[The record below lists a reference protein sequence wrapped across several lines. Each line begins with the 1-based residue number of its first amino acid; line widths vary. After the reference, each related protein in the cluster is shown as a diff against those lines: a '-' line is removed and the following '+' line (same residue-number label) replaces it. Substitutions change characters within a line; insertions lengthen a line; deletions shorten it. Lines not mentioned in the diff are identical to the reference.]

1 MACIDEIV
9 CLGEA
14 CSCGN
19 QIELPLVA
27 QHTGIYRMIAKFNG
41 VRITRNIEVIEGENI
56 VIPNVFNE
64 NYTHEIWFE
73 TQSGALVNDV
83 HYSIKLVFC
92 LSPEN
97 EEMSTENSIRVLAD
111 ADDTVID
118 DRLIGKT
125 VTAYIINDISKNTDF
140 SKPIASNTF
149 VTTNGVTFPANSIVT
164 IIFE

>member
-97 EEMSTENSIRVLAD
+97 EEMSTENSIRV
-111 ADDTVID
+111 
-118 DRLIGKT
+118 
-125 VTAYIINDISKNTDF
+125 TAYIINDISKNTDF